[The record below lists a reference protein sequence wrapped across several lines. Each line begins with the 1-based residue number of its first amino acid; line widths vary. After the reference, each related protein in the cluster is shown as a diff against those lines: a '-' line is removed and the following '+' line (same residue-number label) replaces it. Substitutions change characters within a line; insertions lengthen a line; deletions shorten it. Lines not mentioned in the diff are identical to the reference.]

1 MESLSKRFLGYT
13 AIKELPPP
21 SNECLTALTLLDLR
35 GCKNLKCLP
44 SRGRARGG
52 GYLAPLTLLKS
63 PMGLCSFLKC
73 FS

>member
-21 SNECLTALTLLDLR
+21 SNECLTALTLLDLS

-44 SRGRARGG
+44 SKGRARGG
-52 GYLAPLTLLKS
+52 QRGGVLGPPDPLEKS
-63 PMGLCSFLKC
+63 HGSMFL
-73 FS
+73 S

>member
-52 GYLAPLTLLKS
+52 GVLGPPDPLEKS
-63 PMGLCSFLKC
+63 HGSMFL
-73 FS
+73 S

>member
-52 GYLAPLTLLKS
+52 GGTWP
-63 PMGLCSFLKC
+63 P
-73 FS
+73 